1 LLRRGRKQEGLQ
13 QRAHAPVLRMADE
26 ELLAGLHVGRAR
38 EAARLEPRREV
49 FGHRSV
55 GFAETRTLRLEVFR
69 RRTSRLRRG
78 RGGGSVLWRV
88 ARWLPRW
95 GEAGGVRGKWPGVAW
110 FDGNVAMASAATT
123 TSSAVGRR
131 IDRTGEGCGSGASST
146 GGRGRGGRAESG
158 FHRANT
164 MPQRAQDGSTTFVC
178 PQRGQS
184 IRLRLAAGC
193 GTLIVAGRP
202 LPPFGEARRAAL
214 RQRGTD
220 GQRGD
225 ARMTNRVAE
234 ATAPCRID
242 LAGGTLDIWPIYLFH
257 PGAVTVNVAVD
268 RRAYCRVET
277 GVTGVEIESRDTLQ
291 KARGKNVSE
300 VLGGGELSLVAH
312 ILRALEIDSGVKVTT
327 Q

>member
-1 LLRRGRKQEGLQ
+1 
-13 QRAHAPVLRMADE
+13 MA
-26 ELLAGLHVGRAR
+26 A
-38 EAARLEPRREV
+38 
-49 FGHRSV
+49 
-55 GFAETRTLRLEVFR
+55 
-69 RRTSRLRRG
+69 
-78 RGGGSVLWRV
+78 
-88 ARWLPRW
+88 
-95 GEAGGVRGKWPGVAW
+95 
-110 FDGNVAMASAATT
+110 AATA

-131 IDRTGEGCGSGASST
+131 MDRTADLCSSGSSSRR
-146 GGRGRGGRAESG
+146 GWGWGRGGRADSG

-184 IRLRLAAGC
+184 MRLRFGREVRH
-193 GTLIVAGRP
+193 TYSSRPRP
-202 LPPFGEARRAAL
+202 LPLSGGGPSRGSQQRDADGE
-214 RQRGTD
+214 
-220 GQRGD
+220 RGD

-277 GVTGVEIESRDTLQ
+277 GVAGVEIVSKDTLH
-291 KARGKNVSE
+291 KARGRNVSE

-327 Q
+327 QSKVPAGSGLGGSSSLAVAIAAAAAQAVGRRRDADALWAIERDAEACCLRIPAGMQAPRPATHGGTPD